1 MSQRD
6 RDGMVA
12 GTIQS
17 FDPVRFDAFRR
28 LLARPDPEGM
38 RRSHVSRFP
47 GDPERRGTRL
57 PGIVM
62 AWMQRRHLGVDIE
75 ESAAPARLARP
86 RTRSLAHPVN
96 QALRLLQPS
105 GTG

>member
-1 MSQRD
+1 MSQQG

-17 FDPVRFDAFRR
+17 FDPVRFDAFAR

-38 RRSHVSRFP
+38 RRRHVSRFP

-57 PGIVM
+57 PGILM
-62 AWMQRRHLGVDIE
+62 AWMQRRHLEIDIE
-75 ESAAPARLARP
+75 EALAPAVAARAAKRLARP
-86 RTRSLAHPVN
+86 VN
-96 QALRLLQPS
+96 LGLRVLRAT
-105 GTG
+105 GTD

>member
-1 MSQRD
+1 MSQLD

-17 FDPVRFDAFRR
+17 FDPVRFDAFAR
-28 LLARPDPEGM
+28 LLAQPDPEGM
-38 RRSHVSRFP
+38 RRRHVSRFP

-62 AWMQRRHLGVDIE
+62 AWMQRRHLGIDIE
-75 ESAAPARLARP
+75 EPAAPARPARP
-86 RTRSLAHPVN
+86 TRRSLAHPVN
-96 QALRLLQPS
+96 RGLRLLQPT